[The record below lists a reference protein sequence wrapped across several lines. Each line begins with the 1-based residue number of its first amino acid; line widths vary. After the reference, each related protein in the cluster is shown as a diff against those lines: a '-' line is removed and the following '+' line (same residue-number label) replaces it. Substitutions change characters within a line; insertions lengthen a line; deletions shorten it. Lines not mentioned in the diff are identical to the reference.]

1 MTRRR
6 RSPPRQR
13 GERLVFVGG
22 APRSGTTLVQNMLD
36 CHPEILGGPEFLNLD
51 RIVEVRNRIQGFI
64 ARGSID
70 AFCSAPEADRLFARL
85 IEDLL
90 LPLADRH
97 GARLLSEKT
106 PSNALVFLELL
117 ELFPAA
123 RCVFVLRDPRAVVA
137 SMLEVGARAEAQN
150 HRAPAWTHS
159 LPAAV
164 EHVRRCLIRGFAAA
178 DARPDRVHLVA
189 YEALVTDPEAETR
202 RLCAFLGLPW
212 TAAMLAP
219 SRQAHLG
226 ETPITSASRNL
237 WYQPASFR
245 RDPDPGGMHKWKTQ
259 AQRAPA
265 RARHPRLRRHAAAGR
280 VRLRA
285 GAPRPRGPRI
295 RARARRPPRSSAAAG
310 GSAGRSRPPERGR
323 RPDQS
328 PDQPRAIDAHT
339 FRASATRGHF
349 FMGRSRHIRPILAA
363 VPHPDDQHA
372 AVVHGVDDDVRAAG
386 MDARGG
392 RELRALARHFRVV
405 GQELEGMPQPRVIPL
420 GLRQAE

>member
-1 MTRRR
+1 MRDAAAAE
-6 RSPPRQR
+6 PAPER
-13 GERLVFVGG
+13 GDRLVFVGG

-178 DARPDRVHLVA
+178 DARPDRVHLLA
-189 YEALVTDPEAETR
+189 YEALVTDPEAESR

-226 ETPITSASRNL
+226 EKPITSASRNL

-245 RDPDPGGMHKWKTQ
+245 RDPDPGGMHKWKTKLS
-259 AQRAPA
+259 ARQRGLVTLAFA
-265 RARHPRLRRHAAAGR
+265 GMPRLAEFGYA
-280 VRLRA
+280 L
-285 GAPRPRGPRI
+285 APRDLAAHEYALGLG
-295 RARARRPPRSSAAAG
+295 ARLI
-310 GSAGRSRPPERGR
+310 ERGR
-323 RPDQS
+323 R
-328 PDQPRAIDAHT
+328 RL
-339 FRASATRGHF
+339 G
-349 FMGRSRHIRPILAA
+349 
-363 VPHPDDQHA
+363 
-372 AVVHGVDDDVRAAG
+372 
-386 MDARGG
+386 
-392 RELRALARHFRVV
+392 RALA
-405 GQELEGMPQPRVIPL
+405 P
-420 GLRQAE
+420 A